1 MSQAADLTAREA
13 EVIRILRVLRSNSG
27 KFVVVVGYAVSAL
40 AQHRFSVDCDI
51 VLSAKE
57 LESFAKVLTN
67 EGYRKVRATNFPKA
81 IHGAKTAK
89 YVKMIGGRRVAVDVY
104 TNSLLSRNTG
114 GEWSYDKIVENSV
127 ETNVVGVVD
136 STMARVPKKEL
147 LIAMK
152 LHAARDTDIRDI
164 VMLGEHADWNSVADF
179 ADTGARRKLM
189 SQLDLGIDKIRSK
202 EFSSSLKAEFGLR
215 IDVLPRIREHLHAVQ
230 KIFLQKQSDTRRS
243 EEMIGIHQ
251 KEVSRR
257 WLC

>member
-1 MSQAADLTAREA
+1 M
-13 EVIRILRVLRSNSG
+13 
-27 KFVVVVGYAVSAL
+27 SAL

-67 EGYRKVRATNFPKA
+67 EGYGKVKATNFPKA

-89 YVKMIGGRRVAVDVY
+89 YVKMIGGRRVAVDIY
-104 TNSLLSRNTG
+104 ANSMLSRDTG

-189 SQLDLGIDKIRSK
+189 SQLDLGIEKIRSK
-202 EFSSSLKAEFGLR
+202 EFPSSLKAEFGLR
-215 IDVLPRIREHLHAVQ
+215 IDVLPRIRETLEHLRTVR
-230 KIFLQKQSDTRRS
+230 KILLRKQSSTKRVKR
-243 EEMIGIHQ
+243 
-251 KEVSRR
+251 
-257 WLC
+257 